1 MDRICDRLAHF
12 VFSLVTKVLLCPS
25 SFSLCAQKI
34 QGTSQQHMEDSRG
47 SRSIRVGR
55 SHAAGIRR
63 KEGENNTNKQING
76 RTTER
81 GCYNAAD
88 QVVVVELERSY
99 ILTFLFEVEIFEQ
112 GHLVL
117 SKRTKLLKNLS
128 RKGFLLYILGFYYR
142 KMQSPGVPTLSSEL
156 LTQDDEGKFM
166 MFSPCPRFQLLLEM
180 RKVSKGSLILAF
192 VFITPSSL

>member
-1 MDRICDRLAHF
+1 
-12 VFSLVTKVLLCPS
+12 
-25 SFSLCAQKI
+25 
-34 QGTSQQHMEDSRG
+34 MEDSRG

-99 ILTFLFEVEIFEQ
+99 ILTFLFEVEILEQ

-117 SKRTKLLKNLS
+117 SKRTKL
-128 RKGFLLYILGFYYR
+128 
-142 KMQSPGVPTLSSEL
+142 
-156 LTQDDEGKFM
+156 
-166 MFSPCPRFQLLLEM
+166 
-180 RKVSKGSLILAF
+180 
-192 VFITPSSL
+192 